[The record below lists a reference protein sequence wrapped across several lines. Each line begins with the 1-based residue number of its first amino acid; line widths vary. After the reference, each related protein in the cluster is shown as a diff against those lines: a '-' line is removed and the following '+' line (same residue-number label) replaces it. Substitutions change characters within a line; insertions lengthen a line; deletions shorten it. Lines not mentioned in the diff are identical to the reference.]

1 MSFLATVVAVVVLN
15 LLLALLLLFSCSSWV
30 FLVHS
35 WFILVRI
42 VPVILVILV
51 LGFFQ
56 TGHVQVTSVIDR
68 KSSGMQFPFNSL
80 QLLQAQTKFTM
91 ALVPPRQRGIQ

>member
-1 MSFLATVVAVVVLN
+1 MF
-15 LLLALLLLFSCSSWV
+15 
-30 FLVHS
+30 
-35 WFILVRI
+35 
-42 VPVILVILV
+42 LVILV

-56 TGHVQVTSVIDR
+56 RHVQDVVASVIAK
-68 KSSGMQFPFNSL
+68 KSSGMQLPFNSL